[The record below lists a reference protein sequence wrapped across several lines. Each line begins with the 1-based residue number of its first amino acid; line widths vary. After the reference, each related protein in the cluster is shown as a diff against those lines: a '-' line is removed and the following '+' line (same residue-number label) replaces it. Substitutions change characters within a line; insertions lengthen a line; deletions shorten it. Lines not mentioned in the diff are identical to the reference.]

1 MTETCI
7 MGLIK
12 FVVADS
18 VHLSVFNMM
27 DHKEVNSTTRKLHRA
42 ITGTDKTRVSGA
54 KDCSVFATK
63 YRVSQEEWTK
73 LRESVPYV
81 KLHRYNPKHLYPKLN
96 GYGDN
101 GHRKVWASGVFTYC
115 KPSVTHDSSTAQAR
129 QREANS

>member
-73 LRESVPYV
+73 LR
-81 KLHRYNPKHLYPKLN
+81 
-96 GYGDN
+96 
-101 GHRKVWASGVFTYC
+101 GVFLMLNYTDITQNTYIQ
-115 KPSVTHDSSTAQAR
+115 S
-129 QREANS
+129 